1 MRADTLIV
9 LPTYNEVENLG
20 AIVPAIRAALPE
32 ADLLI
37 VDDLSPDGTG
47 ALADRLAR
55 RDPSVSVLHREGPRG
70 LGPAYL
76 AGFRLA
82 LSRGYA
88 RVVEMDADFSHQPHY
103 LPALIEASANAD
115 LALGSRYVPGGGIR
129 GWGPHRLAL
138 SRFGNL
144 YARAV
149 LGVPVR
155 DLTGGFK
162 CFRREVLEAI
172 PLDRV
177 RTQGYGFQIEL
188 TWRALQRGFR
198 VVEVPIV
205 FPDREVGA
213 SKMSLAICGEAL
225 TGVWRMRLE
234 GRQEP

>member
-1 MRADTLIV
+1 MSRADVLVV

-20 AIVPAIRAALPE
+20 RIVPAIRAALPQ
-32 ADLLI
+32 ADVLV

-47 ALADRLAR
+47 DVAERLAAA
-55 RDPSVSVLHREGPRG
+55 DPAVSVLHRQGPRG

-82 LSRGYA
+82 LERGYG
-88 RVVEMDADFSHQPHY
+88 RVVEMDADFSHQPRY
-103 LPALIEASANAD
+103 LPDLIDASANAE
-115 LALGSRYVPGGGIR
+115 LVLGSRYVPGGGIQ

-138 SRFGNL
+138 SRAGNL
-144 YARAV
+144 YARRV
-149 LGVPVR
+149 LGVGVR

-172 PLDRV
+172 PLESV
-177 RTQGYGFQIEL
+177 RTRGYGFQIEL

-198 VVEVPIV
+198 VAEVPIV
-205 FPDREVGA
+205 FPDREAGA

-225 TGVWRMRLE
+225 TGVWRMRWE
-234 GRQEP
+234 GRQP